1 MECSATYWDL
11 ILVPIAH
18 LHATIK
24 GPILTHSFN
33 SSLMMIMIK
42 HFFKKSLLFICFF
55 KTSGSNI
62 L

>member
-1 MECSATYWDL
+1 MKCSATYWDL

-24 GPILTHSFN
+24 GPILKYSF
-33 SSLMMIMIK
+33 K
-42 HFFKKSLLFICFF
+42 YLLNDDNDKAF
-55 KTSGSNI
+55 

>member
-24 GPILTHSFN
+24 GPILKHSFKYLLN
-33 SSLMMIMIK
+33 DDDVK
-42 HFFKKSLLFICFF
+42 HFFKKSLLFMCFF